1 MMLDA
6 FRKLS
11 QSWAAKIVLAVIA
24 LSFVLW
30 GVSGYL
36 FSNDSGE
43 QVVAKVDGDKISAAI
58 FQQRLHDAREHYA
71 QVFGPEAAAQM
82 AKDPS
87 FAPDVLNGLI
97 DNLLLAHEA
106 RKLGLQV
113 PDSALAQKIEGISAF
128 ADKGKFSRAKYQE
141 VLRANGLTPVKFEAM
156 LRDSMLLEQLQAVPQ
171 ILAVASRK
179 DAESAWSWSQEYRDA
194 RVVQIP
200 VRSFLKAATP
210 TDAEV
215 QSYYQQHQSDYAL
228 PAQVEVQYVTF
239 GPKDFDQSHGS
250 GTAATASASSPAPS
264 QGSPEL
270 AFESQIEN
278 FKDKLFSDSGSLA
291 GVAKAYGLKIEDS
304 GTLTAGKTP
313 SSGVFADPKALD
325 LAFSKAVLA
334 GKNSSALRLPNG
346 DLLAVHLLH
355 YTPPRSQDLQAVRSE
370 IAATLAERKARRLA
384 KARAQELLDAAEK
397 SRDPKDLDPDGSYPE
412 KRYSDLARHSAAG
425 LDPSLMNAIFLAPA
439 PEGQGAPSFGM
450 VEQKDGY
457 ALYAVTRVI
466 LPNQALLN
474 PSVTQEIQRSLEE
487 QRARLLTTGYLQAL
501 RHKAHIR
508 IHEDVLK
515 HFE

>member
-179 DAESAWSWSQEYRDA
+179 DAESAWSWSQ
-194 RVVQIP
+194 
-200 VRSFLKAATP
+200 
-210 TDAEV
+210 
-215 QSYYQQHQSDYAL
+215 
-228 PAQVEVQYVTF
+228 
-239 GPKDFDQSHGS
+239 
-250 GTAATASASSPAPS
+250 
-264 QGSPEL
+264 
-270 AFESQIEN
+270 
-278 FKDKLFSDSGSLA
+278 
-291 GVAKAYGLKIEDS
+291 
-304 GTLTAGKTP
+304 
-313 SSGVFADPKALD
+313 
-325 LAFSKAVLA
+325 
-334 GKNSSALRLPNG
+334 
-346 DLLAVHLLH
+346 
-355 YTPPRSQDLQAVRSE
+355 
-370 IAATLAERKARRLA
+370 
-384 KARAQELLDAAEK
+384 
-397 SRDPKDLDPDGSYPE
+397 
-412 KRYSDLARHSAAG
+412 
-425 LDPSLMNAIFLAPA
+425 
-439 PEGQGAPSFGM
+439 
-450 VEQKDGY
+450 
-457 ALYAVTRVI
+457 
-466 LPNQALLN
+466 
-474 PSVTQEIQRSLEE
+474 
-487 QRARLLTTGYLQAL
+487 
-501 RHKAHIR
+501 
-508 IHEDVLK
+508 
-515 HFE
+515 